1 MCALV
6 LMVDGIIY
14 IENEECGRSRYVVKD
29 SSHHEGIVM
38 RGELYIENEE
48 RRRSRY
54 IVSK

>member
-1 MCALV
+1 MCSSV

-14 IENEECGRSRYVVKD
+14 FENEECGRNRYVVKD
-29 SSHHEGIVM
+29 NSRHEGIVM

-54 IVSK
+54 IVS